1 VSKRYPLHDAYS
13 LCRCGHS
20 KDKPFCDYSQRSA
33 FRRHGGASRE
43 HYLSRAEEV
52 DGPGLIL
59 NDVRDLCS
67 QVGTCNRAGGI
78 RELTLYSDDPEAR
91 RVAIEEVANCNSVA
105 SWRWI
110 KKTGTPLSLS
120 WNPQSQWLRSR

>member
-1 VSKRYPLHDAYS
+1 MS
-13 LCRCGHS
+13 LRAV
-20 KDKPFCDYSQRSA
+20 QRQTFLRLLTKKCISA
-33 FRRHGGASRE
+33 HGDASRE

-105 SWRWI
+105 SWR
-110 KKTGTPLSLS
+110 
-120 WNPQSQWLRSR
+120 

>member
-1 VSKRYPLHDAYS
+1 MS
-13 LCRCGHS
+13 LRALQRQTFLRLLTKKCISAARRCQS
-20 KDKPFCDYSQRSA
+20 SA
-33 FRRHGGASRE
+33 LS
-43 HYLSRAEEV
+43 LSRRRGRWARA
-52 DGPGLIL
+52 IL